1 MGISLR
7 KTGVACGA
15 IFASAALALSTAS
28 MGEAANRAVIIG
40 GISTPSMSDTLM
52 APLLGGAFKNQQRVS
67 VNWPAQ
73 AGPMTGKNHLTL
85 GQSITAGKTNL
96 TSQINSALGQL
107 GAGEKVTVV
116 GLSAGSL
123 VVNEV
128 LRDLAANA
136 NAPGKDKITFVV
148 VADSSRQNI
157 IDDNA
162 KYNKKFDYTYRP
174 APETKYDVVVITGE
188 YDGMADF
195 PDRWWNTLAI
205 TNAIAGAL
213 YQHVPVMYADL
224 SKVPAKNIDV
234 DVNSLGGKTTHY
246 LVPAEK
252 LPLVRMFPS
261 LAPREAELKAKI
273 DAAYFRN
280 DVVAVKAAPKS
291 LVSAVPVALAAPAAA
306 PVSATARVAAAAP
319 LVEAAPVAVAVADAA
334 PVRVATTKANRVAT
348 ASAAEVPA
356 TAAASLQPAKADA
369 EVEVDEAKV
378 DEDEVETLADD
389 DTATVADSGDAAESS
404 SDNEDAGDGAESGD
418 PISSTDSVSST
429 DSGSSD
435 DSGSADSSGSSE

>member
-15 IFASAALALSTAS
+15 VFASAALALSTAS
-28 MGEAANRAVIIG
+28 MAEAANRAVIIG
-40 GISTPSMSDTLM
+40 GISTPSMSDTIM
-52 APLLGGAFKNQQRVS
+52 APLLGGAYKNQQRVS

-96 TSQINSALGQL
+96 TTQINSALGQL

-128 LRDLAANA
+128 LRDLAVSA

-148 VADSSRQNI
+148 VADSSRQNV

-273 DAAYFRN
+273 DAAYIRN

-291 LVSAVPVALAAPAAA
+291 LVSAVPVALAAPTA
-306 PVSATARVAAAAP
+306 PVVATARFAAAAP
-319 LVEAAPVAVAVADAA
+319 AVEAAPVADAA
-334 PVRVATTKANRVAT
+334 PARVATTKASRAADTSV
-348 ASAAEVPA
+348 AEVPA
-356 TAAASLQPAKADA
+356 SAAASLQGGKAD
-369 EVEVDEAKV
+369 DEAKV
-378 DEDEVETLADD
+378 EDDEAETLADE
-389 DTATVADSGDAAESS
+389 DAAEAVDESDDATESSSESEDADSTESGDSSS
-404 SDNEDAGDGAESGD
+404 SDDAG
-418 PISSTDSVSST
+418 SSN
-429 DSGSSD
+429 DSGSTDPS
-435 DSGSADSSGSSE
+435 DSSE

>member
-1 MGISLR
+1 MGITLR
-7 KTGVACGA
+7 KTGVACGT
-15 IFASAALALSTAS
+15 IFASAAVALSTATA
-28 MGEAANRAVIIG
+28 GHAANQALIIG
-40 GISTPSMSDTLM
+40 GISTPSMSDVIM
-52 APLLGGAFKNQQRVS
+52 APLLGGTFKNQQRIS
-67 VNWPAQ
+67 INWPAQ

-96 TSQINSALGQL
+96 TTQINNSLKQL
-107 GAGEKVTVV
+107 QTGEKVTVV

-128 LRDLAANA
+128 LRDLAASGT
-136 NAPGKDKITFVV
+136 APGKDKITFVV

-174 APETKYDVVVITGE
+174 APETKYDVIVITGE

-261 LAPREAELKAKI
+261 LASKEAELKAKI
-273 DAAYFRN
+273 DAAYIRN
-280 DVVAVKAAPKS
+280 DAPKAAPKS
-291 LVSAVPVALAAPAAA
+291 LVSAVPVALTAPTTRVATLAAPVTAAAAPVVVAAPAA
-306 PVSATARVAAAAP
+306 
-319 LVEAAPVAVAVADAA
+319 E
-334 PVRVATTKANRVAT
+334 ATTKATNTRGVSSSPAEVPSAAVASLRVAT
-348 ASAAEVPA
+348 E
-356 TAAASLQPAKADA
+356 
-369 EVEVDEAKV
+369 DEAKV
-378 DEDEVETLADD
+378 DEKADD
-389 DTATVADSGDAAESS
+389 KADDAAAEAEADEAAVAEGAEAEAEADAAAEAEAADSDTSAVSS
-404 SDNEDAGDGAESGD
+404 SNGDGGESDDAGSTESD
-418 PISSTDSVSST
+418 SSN
-429 DSGSSD
+429 DSGT
-435 DSGSADSSGSSE
+435 SAGSSE

>member
-1 MGISLR
+1 MGITLR
-7 KTGVACGA
+7 KTGVACGTL
-15 IFASAALALSTAS
+15 FASAAVALSTATA
-28 MGEAANRAVIIG
+28 GHAANQALVIG
-40 GISTPSMSDTLM
+40 GISTPSMSDVIM
-52 APLLGGAFKNQQRVS
+52 APLLGGTFKNQQRVS
-67 VNWPAQ
+67 INWPAQ

-85 GQSITAGKTNL
+85 GQSINVGKTNL
-96 TSQINSALGQL
+96 TTQINSSLGQL
-107 GAGEKVTVV
+107 KAGEKVTVV

-128 LRDLAANA
+128 LRDLASSAT
-136 NAPGKDKITFVV
+136 APGKDKITFVV

-174 APETKYDVVVITGE
+174 APETKYDVIVITGE

-195 PDRWWNTLAI
+195 PDRWWNTLAV

-261 LAPREAELKAKI
+261 LASKEAELKAKI
-273 DAAYFRN
+273 DAAYIRN
-280 DVVAVKAAPKS
+280 DAPKAAPKS
-291 LVSAVPVALAAPAAA
+291 LVSAAPVALTAPTARVATLAAPVTAAAAPVVVAAPAA
-306 PVSATARVAAAAP
+306 
-319 LVEAAPVAVAVADAA
+319 E
-334 PVRVATTKANRVAT
+334 ATTKATNARVV
-348 ASAAEVPA
+348 SGSPAEVPS
-356 TAAASLQPAKADA
+356 TAVASLRVAA
-369 EVEVDEAKV
+369 
-378 DEDEVETLADD
+378 EDEVKVDDKADD
-389 DTATVADSGDAAESS
+389 KADEAAVAESAEAAAEADAAAEAEAADSDTSAVSS
-404 SDNEDAGDGAESGD
+404 SNGDDEDGGESDDAGSTESD
-418 PISSTDSVSST
+418 SSN
-429 DSGSSD
+429 DSGT
-435 DSGSADSSGSSE
+435 SAGSSE

>member
-1 MGISLR
+1 MGLNLR

-15 IFASAALALSTAS
+15 VFASAALALSTAS
-28 MGEAANRAVIIG
+28 MGEAANRALIIG

-96 TSQINSALGQL
+96 TTQINSALGQL
-107 GAGEKVTVV
+107 GTGEKVTVV

-174 APETKYDVVVITGE
+174 APETKYDVIVITGE

-195 PDRWWNTLAI
+195 PDRWWNTLAV

-224 SKVPAKNIDV
+224 SKVPAKNVDV

-261 LAPREAELKAKI
+261 LASREAELKAKI
-273 DAAYFRN
+273 DAAYIRN
-280 DVVAVKAAPKS
+280 DVVVPKAAPKS
-291 LVSAVPVALAAPAAA
+291 LVSAIPVALTAPAAA
-306 PVSATARVAAAAP
+306 PVAATARIVAAAPA
-319 LVEAAPVAVAVADAA
+319 VEAAPVVETA
-334 PVRVATTKANRVAT
+334 PVRVATTKASRVAAT
-348 ASAAEVPA
+348 SVAEVPA
-356 TAAASLQPAKADA
+356 TAAASLQVDGAD
-369 EVEVDEAKV
+369 EDAKV
-378 DEDEVETLADD
+378 DEDEVETVTDEDAAEVADDSD
-389 DTATVADSGDAAESS
+389 DTAASS
-404 SDNEDAGDGAESGD
+404 SDTEDSDAGTESGD
-418 PISSTDSVSST
+418 SAASS

-435 DSGSADSSGSSE
+435 DSGSADPSGSSE

>member
-1 MGISLR
+1 MGINLR

-15 IFASAALALSTAS
+15 VFASAALALSTAS
-28 MGEAANRAVIIG
+28 MGEAANRAVVIG

-52 APLLGGAFKNQQRVS
+52 SPLLGGAFKNQQRVS

-96 TSQINSALGQL
+96 TTQINSALSQL

-136 NAPGKDKITFVV
+136 NAPGKDKVTFVV

-195 PDRWWNTLAI
+195 PDRWWNTLAV

-261 LAPREAELKAKI
+261 LASREAELKAKI
-273 DAAYFRN
+273 DAAYIRN
-280 DVVAVKAAPKS
+280 DVVAPKVAPKS
-291 LVSAVPVALAAPAAA
+291 LVSAVPVALSAPATA
-306 PVSATARVAAAAP
+306 PVTATARVAAAVPA
-319 LVEAAPVAVAVADAA
+319 VEAAPVVDVA
-334 PVRVATTKANRVAT
+334 PVRVTTTKASRAAA
-348 ASAAEVPA
+348 ASVAEVPD
-356 TAAASLQPAKADA
+356 TAAASLLGDGA
-369 EVEVDEAKV
+369 
-378 DEDEVETLADD
+378 DEDANVNEEKVETPAGEDAAERADRN
-389 DTATVADSGDAAESS
+389 GDAAESS
-404 SDNEDAGDGAESGD
+404 SVTEDSDDATDSGD
-418 PISSTDSVSST
+418 SAASSDSS
-429 DSGSSD
+429 DGSGSSD
-435 DSGSADSSGSSE
+435 DSGTSDPSGSSE

>member
-15 IFASAALALSTAS
+15 IFASAALTLSTAS
-28 MGEAANRAVIIG
+28 MAEAANRAVIIG

-52 APLLGGAFKNQQRVS
+52 APLLGGAYKNQQRVS

-73 AGPMTGKNHLTL
+73 AGPMTGKTHLTL

-96 TSQINSALGQL
+96 TTQINSALGQL

-162 KYNKKFDYTYRP
+162 KYNKNFDYTYRP

-195 PDRWWNTLAI
+195 PDRWWNTLAV

-224 SKVPAKNIDV
+224 SKVPAKNIKV
-234 DVNSLGGKTTHY
+234 AVNPVGGKTTNY
-246 LVPAEK
+246 LVPAAK

-273 DAAYFRN
+273 DAAYIRN

-291 LVSAVPVALAAPAAA
+291 LVSAVPVALAAPAAPVTATARAAAAPATVSVALAA
-306 PVSATARVAAAAP
+306 PVTATARVAAAPAI
-319 LVEAAPVAVAVADAA
+319 EAAPVADAA
-334 PVRVATTKANRVAT
+334 PVRVATTKASRVAAT
-348 ASAAEVPA
+348 SVTEVPA
-356 TAAASLQPAKADA
+356 TAAASLQGGKVD
-369 EVEVDEAKV
+369 DEAKLEQ
-378 DEDEVETLADD
+378 DETETLAEKDAAEAVD
-389 DTATVADSGDAAESS
+389 ESGDATESS
-404 SDNEDAGDGAESGD
+404 SESEDADSTESG
-418 PISSTDSVSST
+418 

-435 DSGSADSSGSSE
+435 DSGSTDPSGSSE